1 MADIQEKLIPIY
13 VEKYKIL
20 WSAFDNEMGRFWQRY
35 NILISIQI
43 VAVSLFKLTE
53 TTAVKPLVQ
62 IFIYFALSV
71 FSFITF
77 LIVQRAID
85 VYKFNLRM
93 IEKFEDDYIDFKL
106 LTKEMKNNVDIMEP
120 TAYYYARILPIVLFV
135 AWFSIMTYQI
145 CDVYNI

>member
-1 MADIQEKLIPIY
+1 MAEIPEKLIPVYI
-13 VEKYKIL
+13 EKYKIL
-20 WSAFDNEMGRFWQRY
+20 WAAFDNEMGRFWQRY

-43 VAVSLFKLTE
+43 IAISLFKLTE
-53 TTAVKPLVQ
+53 TTTVEPLVQ
-62 IFIYFALSV
+62 IFIYFALSL

-93 IEKFEDDYIDFKL
+93 IKDYEEANSHFVL
-106 LTKEMKNNVDIMEP
+106 LTKETTNHVDVMEP
-120 TAYYYARILPIVLFV
+120 TAYYYARIIPIVLFV

-145 CDVYNI
+145 CDVYKL